1 MSYTRGLVFAAAI
14 AVTTGAFVQPS
25 AAASCPERMAAL
37 DRAVAARSLAD
48 VKRLETAIFQA
59 RMECIDD
66 RPAAR
71 EKRAALEVALAT
83 EPDGSL
89 RTDAER
95 EAALVDA
102 ATRSDSWRASK
113 ALADFQ
119 AEHRRFVEAAATYDA
134 SIERALQFDH
144 PSDAQR
150 KELMRLAGAA
160 KLLASD
166 DRGGT
171 ANVPLKLSS
180 RASNG
185 LTGGIFSPALRGAT
199 AVAVPLPIQFAT
211 ASSELTPGGQQAAN
225 ELVTALKEQ
234 GVIHAT
240 LVGHTDT
247 RGPADYNMSLSARRL
262 QTVSAYLKR
271 HGIGFD
277 VTLVPKGLSEPFE
290 VATLPYRPT
299 QEETWALDRRVE
311 WMRPPAGQ

>member
-185 LTGGIFSPALRGAT
+185 LTGGIFSPALRGRDR
-199 AVAVPLPIQFAT
+199 
-211 ASSELTPGGQQAAN
+211 GGGAAAHP
-225 ELVTALKEQ
+225 VRHS
-234 GVIHAT
+234 V
-240 LVGHTDT
+240 VGTDA
-247 RGPADYNMSLSARRL
+247 RGPASRERTRDGPEGARRDPCD
-262 QTVSAYLKR
+262 VGRAHR
-271 HGIGFD
+271 H
-277 VTLVPKGLSEPFE
+277 
-290 VATLPYRPT
+290 ARP
-299 QEETWALDRRVE
+299 R
-311 WMRPPAGQ
+311 